1 MRTVARRATVAALA
15 VTAFLGMAPPASAAE
30 SIPSYA
36 VSATVQAD
44 GTMSVRES
52 ITYDFGD
59 AERRGIFR
67 TIPMWSELP
76 DGSLWRHPA
85 TVRSVSMDGADAP
98 YSITQEGAF
107 LEIRIGDPDVTITGS
122 HVYEI
127 DYVVEGVLRSMTQ
140 AELAESNPY
149 DFTPGDVEM
158 YWDFVGMDWPVTIDL
173 VTVEV
178 QGPGEVLAAQCFT
191 GGFGQAIGCTDR
203 ILGDLV
209 QFRQQTLLPAEGLT
223 GVIAYSGTAF
233 TTPPVRVVEAPPVTR
248 SPGQVLPVSL
258 AIAVVALLAPP
269 VAAIL
274 ARRRIRGVD
283 IPYAPVQYSPP
294 RGLRPAELSVGLDG
308 DLESRGV
315 LATLLDLVAR
325 KHITMS
331 SDPGGFLRQSRID
344 LRWWGAGSE
353 PLLPWEEVLLSQLFQ
368 GRDEATLQGYDPAF
382 AQAVAKVRESL
393 KTEAVASERLNPRM
407 STVRGIAVA
416 AAGVSIAL
424 LIVAFIVGIS
434 TANALVYAG
443 AIPVLV
449 GLIIGLFIAAA
460 IVPDQ
465 ETVQSA
471 KFEAEI
477 EGFKRMLDT
486 DPAVSRR
493 ALVQRLGLPDY
504 AVFATFLPYAVL
516 FGLEGSWSGAFPD
529 LTQEQLRSA
538 GLFGVSTAALTNA
551 MSVGATT
558 VGAAYTAPKSS
569 GGSGFSS
576 GGGFSGGGGGG
587 GGGGSW

>member
-1 MRTVARRATVAALA
+1 MPTVARLATAAALA
-15 VTAFLGMAPPASAAE
+15 VTAFLGLAPPASAAE

-44 GTMSVRES
+44 GSLSVRES

-98 YSITQEGAF
+98 YSITEEGAF

-149 DFTPGDVEM
+149 GFAPGDVEL
-158 YWDFVGMDWPVTIDL
+158 YWDFIGTGWPVDIDL
-173 VTVEV
+173 AFVEV
-178 QGPGEVLAAQCFT
+178 QGPSEVLAAQCFT
-191 GGFGQAIGCTDR
+191 GGYGAAVGCTDR
-203 ILGDLV
+203 ILGDAA
-209 QFRQQTLLPAEGLT
+209 QFRQELLFAGEGLT
-223 GVIAYSGTAF
+223 AVIAYSGSAF
-233 TTPPVRVVEAPPVTR
+233 PAAPVRVIEAPPISR

-258 AIAVVALLAPP
+258 AIAVLALLAPP

-308 DLESRGV
+308 DLDSRGV

-325 KHITMS
+325 KHITLS
-331 SDPGGFLRQSRID
+331 SDPGGFMRQSRID

-353 PLLPWEEVLLSQLFQ
+353 PLLPWEEALLSQLFQ
-368 GRDEATLQGYDPAF
+368 GRDEATLQGYDPGF
-382 AQAVAKVRESL
+382 ATAVAKVRDDL
-393 KTEAVASERLNPRM
+393 KAEALATARLNPRM
-407 STVRGIAVA
+407 SSVRGGVIA
-416 AAGVSIAL
+416 AASVL
-424 LIVAFIVGIS
+424 LILTIITFFAGIF
-434 TANALVYAG
+434 TDNALVYAG
-443 AIPVLV
+443 VLPVAVALTV
-449 GLIIGLFIAAA
+449 GLFVAAA

-493 ALVQRLGLPDY
+493 ELVQRLGLPDY